1 MRSVPHSVDHLPA
14 GALGAMAA
22 VLLFAIGLA
31 V

>member
-1 MRSVPHSVDHLPA
+1 MRTLTHTVDHLPA
-14 GALGAMAA
+14 GALGALAA